1 MGRRRKGVAI
11 NGWLIIDKPQD
22 VTSTQAVGIVK
33 RVLNAQKA
41 GHGGTLDPLATGIL
55 PIALGHATKTVPYV
69 MDATKRYSFTM
80 RFGSSTDTDDSEGK
94 ITRTSEKRPTDQEIE
109 AALPDYLGTIM
120 QRPPC
125 YAAVK
130 VAGERAYDIARRG
143 DEVVLEPRQVRLD
156 QFELIERVDVDHA
169 IFEITSGKGVYVRAL
184 ARDLGEQLG
193 CFAHICQL
201 RRLEV
206 GAFGEDEAVPLDALR
221 QIVEDETLPQVLVP
235 VSAALAGIPAFALTE
250 PQAQRLQSG
259 QSVRISPKLLP
270 GTVDEG
276 STVKALSGSDLIALT
291 RLEGAD
297 LKPLR
302 VFTN

>member
-11 NGWLIIDKPQD
+11 NGWLVIDKPQD
-22 VTSTQAVGIVK
+22 VTSTQVVGIVK

-69 MDATKRYSFTM
+69 MNAAKRYRFTM
-80 RFGSSTDTDDSEGK
+80 RFGQATDTDDSEGQAV
-94 ITRTSEKRPTDQEIE
+94 KRSDRRPGNIEIE
-109 AALPDYLGTIM
+109 QALPEFKGRIM
-120 QRPPC
+120 QRPPS

-130 VAGERAYDIARRG
+130 INGERAYDLARRG
-143 DEVVLEPRQVRLD
+143 EAVVPEPREVRID
-156 QFELIERVDVDHA
+156 EFEMIERVDADHA
-169 IFEITSGKGVYVRAL
+169 VFEITSGKGAYVRSL
-184 ARDLGEQLG
+184 ARDLGEKLG
-193 CFAHICQL
+193 CFAHISQL

-206 GAFGEDEAVPLDALR
+206 GAFGVREAVPLDALR
-221 QIVEDETLPQVLVP
+221 QIVEDESLPQVLVP
-235 VSAALAGIPAFALTE
+235 IHVALAGIPAFALTG

-259 QSVRISPKLLP
+259 QSVRVAPKLLP
-270 GTVDEG
+270 GGISEGATVQ
-276 STVKALSGSDLIALT
+276 ALSGQELIALT

-302 VFTN
+302 VFAN

>member
-1 MGRRRKGVAI
+1 MARQRKGLPI

-22 VTSTQAVGIVK
+22 VTSTQVVGIVK

-69 MDATKRYSFTM
+69 MDAMKRYRFTV
-80 RFGSSTDTDDSEGK
+80 RFGAATDTDDREGQ
-94 ITRTSEKRPTDQEIE
+94 ITQTSETRPSDAQIV
-109 AALPDYLGTIM
+109 AALPDYLGSIM

-130 VAGERAYDIARRG
+130 IDGERAYDIARRG
-143 DEVVLEPRQVRLD
+143 DKVELDPRPVHI
-156 QFELIERVDVDHA
+156 FSYEMIERVDPDHA
-169 IFEITSGKGVYVRAL
+169 VFEITSGKGAYVRAL

-193 CFAHICQL
+193 CFGHISEL

-206 GAFGEDEAVPLDALR
+206 GAFGVDEAVPLDALR

-235 VSAALAGIPAFALTE
+235 VNAALAGIPAMALTE

-259 QSVRISPKLLP
+259 QSVRIAPKLLP
-270 GTVDEG
+270 GDIG
-276 STVKALSGSDLIALT
+276 DGATVKALVGSELIALT
-291 RLEGAD
+291 RLDGVD